1 MDAADLLGSRWR
13 TISQILAQWRA
24 LVLSL
29 TVLLL
34 LTAAVSSAHQRYL
47 GWSQYRRLETAQATV
62 QDVAK
67 KLGGHLQEV
76 WSFTPGLSQ
85 STQVV
90 NLLITGNPEAIAAW
104 EALISEQYP
113 QVRLA
118 RLLPLGTRRVDYSSN
133 PPLSYAALDMVPQA
147 DVSDPAPTPTLLL
160 GGADQHIAI
169 VRPIADQNGKRLGH
183 LFLALD
189 VSLLHNTLADFA
201 FPAGY
206 WEVRQP
212 VGAGGLRILHTV
224 GTQAPRGA
232 EPLIQANIP
241 ATGWLIA
248 FWDPSSAAQAT
259 ALTPTAYIWATAGSI
274 ALLLIWYFVA
284 RERWKA
290 SAVRSEEEE
299 ESQYLPQPEDGQ
311 QDELATL
318 LDGPSLARSVG
329 AVGPSG
335 LEPIESSGTANG
347 TLAPEIEVREA
358 EPGNTSGAVKLP
370 ATIFRAYDVRGIVG
384 ETLTP
389 DIVTA
394 LGRAIGSAA
403 RAQEQAPQ
411 TVVVGYDA
419 RLSSASLSEALIVG
433 LLATGCDVVNIGRVP
448 TPIVYF
454 ATHYLQTG
462 NGVVI
467 TGSHNPPEYN
477 GLKIM
482 LGGQVLGGDEITRL
496 RDRVEAGELSE
507 GAGNLQVMEVV
518 DEYVRAIADDVPVA
532 LGNAFQIVV
541 DCGNGVAG
549 DIAPKLYRA
558 LGHDVIELHCEVD
571 GRFPHHHPDPSQP
584 KNLKELIETVMET
597 GADLGLA
604 FDGDGDRLGVVDSKG
619 TIIWPDR
626 QMMLFARDILS
637 HNPGAAVVYDVK
649 CSNHLKQVIEQFG
662 GQPIMW
668 KSGHSFIRKKMKASG
683 APLAGELTGHIFF
696 SDRWYGFDD
705 AFYAAARLLEL
716 LIASSEP
723 PHKVFSKLPGAYT
736 TPELR
741 IDLAGNEHMEFMTR
755 LTTDHALFLNAQIE
769 TVDGLRVNYPD
780 GWGLVRASNT
790 TPSLVLRFE
799 GDSKDALARI
809 QGTFKELLLKLEP
822 KLALPF

>member
-1 MDAADLLGSRWR
+1 MDAAALLRSRWR
-13 TISQILAQWRA
+13 TASQILAQWRA

-29 TVLLL
+29 AVLLL
-34 LTAAVSSAHQRYL
+34 FTAAVSGAYQRYL
-47 GWSQYRRLETAQATV
+47 GWSQHRRLETAQATV
-62 QDVAK
+62 QDVAA
-67 KLGGHLQEV
+67 KLGAHLQEL
-76 WSFTPGLSQ
+76 WSFTPSLSE

-90 NLLITGNPEAIAAW
+90 NLLRTGNPKAIAAW

-118 RLLPLGTRRVDYSSN
+118 RLLLLGARRVDYSSN

-147 DVSDPAPTPTLLL
+147 DLSGPAPTPTLLL

-169 VRPIADQNGKRLGH
+169 VLPIVGQSGKRLGH

-189 VSLLHNTLADFA
+189 GSLLQNTLTDFA

-212 VGAGGLRILHTV
+212 VGEGGFRILHTV
-224 GTQAPRGA
+224 GTQASRGA
-232 EPLIQANIP
+232 EPLIQAKIP

-248 FWDPSSAAQAT
+248 FWDPSLAGKGT
-259 ALTPTAYIWATAGSI
+259 VFTPTAYIWAAAGSI
-274 ALLLIWYFVA
+274 ALLLVLYFVA
-284 RERWKA
+284 RKRRKA
-290 SAVRSEEEE
+290 STVRSEKEERHR
-299 ESQYLPQPEDGQ
+299 SRQPEGEQ
-311 QDELATL
+311 KDELATV
-318 LDGPSLARSVG
+318 LALPPLTSSAG
-329 AVGPSG
+329 AVKPPT
-335 LEPIESSGTANG
+335 LEVLESATAAGTQ
-347 TLAPEIEVREA
+347 APGIEVSKA
-358 EPGNTSGAVKLP
+358 ESRTTSGAVTLP
-370 ATIFRAYDVRGIVG
+370 SVIFRAYDVRGIVD
-384 ETLTP
+384 EALTA
-389 DIVTA
+389 DIVMA
-394 LGRAIGSAA
+394 LGRAIGSEA

-411 TVVVGYDA
+411 TVVVGHDA
-419 RLSSASLSEALIVG
+419 RLSSASLSEALITG
-433 LLATGCDVVNIGRVP
+433 LLATGCDVVNIGQVP

-462 NGVVI
+462 NGVIV

-482 LGGQVLGGDEITRL
+482 LGGQVLAGDQITRL
-496 RDRVEAGELSE
+496 RDRIEAGELTE
-507 GAGNLQVMEVV
+507 GVGNLQAMEVV
-518 DEYVRAIADDVPVA
+518 DEYVRGIADDIPVT

-549 DIAPKLYRA
+549 EIAPKLYRA
-558 LGHDVIELHCEVD
+558 LGHDVIELHCEVE
-571 GRFPHHHPDPSQP
+571 GHFPHHHPDPSQP
-584 KNLKELIETVMET
+584 QNLKELIETVLET

-619 TIIWPDR
+619 AIIWPDQ
-626 QMMLFARDILS
+626 QMMLFAKDILS
-637 HNPGAAVVYDVK
+637 HNPGATVVYDVK

-668 KSGHSFIRKKMKASG
+668 KSGHSFIRKKMQESG
-683 APLAGELTGHIFF
+683 APFAGELTGHIFF

-705 AFYAAARLLEL
+705 AFYAGARLLEL
-716 LIASSEP
+716 LMASSEA
-723 PHKVFSKLPGAYT
+723 PHKVFSKLPGAYS

-741 IDLAGNEHMEFMTR
+741 IDLAGEEHMEFMTR
-755 LTTDHALFLNAQIE
+755 LLAVDAFLDAQVE
-769 TVDGLRVNYPD
+769 RLDGLRVNYPD

-799 GDSKDALARI
+799 GDTKDALERI
-809 QGTFKELLLKLEP
+809 QGTFKELLLKIEP
-822 KLALPF
+822 NLAIPF